1 MNRSVLLSAPLLLL
15 LFEPDCRFSLGYL
28 CIFSFH
34 VLIIFFFSFCPTQ
47 GYFCSVLNMFV
58 FLILSLLIYLIYICF
73 FTLFIRVCMCLID
86 RYYCIIILAYDALC
100 DCRSKRTG
108 KLNYNPSFRSFIVIK
123 IAQSRYNNISIDLLI

>member
-1 MNRSVLLSAPLLLL
+1 MHLLLPCFNHFFFFILSNTGLL
-15 LFEPDCRFSLGYL
+15 LFCFKYVCFFNFISFD
-28 CIFSFH
+28 IF
-34 VLIIFFFSFCPTQ
+34 
-47 GYFCSVLNMFV
+47 N
-58 FLILSLLIYLIYICF
+58 IYICF